1 MNNLVW
7 FRNDLRV
14 ADNQS
19 LKAACEQEGD
29 VIGVYCFDPAFYSAS
44 DFGFDLDIKLPFG
57 KTGKYRA
64 QFIREALEDLR
75 AHLEKHHIP
84 LLIFHATPATVIP
97 ELIDQH
103 SISTIYLQ
111 KEWTRDELKQEEDLG
126 KAMESAGLKDKVKGH
141 RVYDQFLFHP
151 EEVPFENWSQLPRVF
166 TEFRKKCE
174 KQSEVRELVD
184 IKNYSQELPEVAQT
198 QIPTLKELGLEDFEK
213 DSRSAFPW
221 NGGETAAWERLDHY
235 FWQTKKLQYY
245 KKTRNGLVG
254 IDYSSKFSAWLA
266 IGCISAKQIYHE
278 VKRFEKEIKKNQD
291 TYWLIFEL
299 IWRDFFKYV
308 SLKHESQIFQIGGIL
323 QNDYEWKSN
332 ERELKKWMEGETHE
346 PFVNANMKELA
357 ATGFMSNR
365 GRQNVASYWSMHKE
379 QDWRIGAA
387 YFEHILIDY
396 DVHSNYGNWMYNSGV
411 GNDPRNRT
419 FNIEFQASRYDA
431 DGKFQR
437 LWLQEGLF

>member
-7 FRNDLRV
+7 FRNDLRIQ
-14 ADNQS
+14 DNHS
-19 LKAACEQEGD
+19 LKSACDQEGD
-29 VIGVYCFDPAFYSAS
+29 VIAVYFFDPRFYNKS
-44 DFGFDLDIKLPFG
+44 DFDLDINVTLPFG

-64 QFIREALEDLR
+64 QFIREAIADLKAGLEE
-75 AHLEKHHIP
+75 HGIP
-84 LLIFHATPATVIP
+84 LLVFNDRPENVIP
-97 ELIDQH
+97 RLVQEYDITD
-103 SISTIYLQ
+103 IYLQ
-111 KEWTRDELKQEEDLG
+111 KEWTRDEVEQENALG
-126 KAMESAGLKDKVKGH
+126 KALSELENKPQGH

-151 EEVPFENWSQLPRVF
+151 DDVPFENWKQIPRVF

-174 KQSEVRELVD
+174 KQSEVRDIVD
-184 IKNYSQELPEVAQT
+184 IAGYKQDILKVEET
-198 QIPTLKELGLEDFEK
+198 EIPTLPELGLETFTK
-213 DSRSAFPW
+213 DTRSAFPW
-221 NGGETAAWERLDHY
+221 TGGEISAWERLDHY
-235 FWQTKKLQYY
+235 FWETEKLKFY

-254 IDYSSKFSAWLA
+254 IDYSSKFSAWLS
-266 IGCISAKQIYHE
+266 IGSISARQIYWE

-291 TYWLIFEL
+291 TYLLIFEL

-308 SLKHESQIFQIGGIL
+308 SLKHHNDIFKIGGIL
-323 QNDYEWKSN
+323 HKDYEWKSS
-332 ERELKKWMEGETHE
+332 ERELKKWINGETHE

-357 ATGFMSNR
+357 ATGWMSNR

-419 FNIEFQASRYDA
+419 FNIQLQASRYDG

>member
-1 MNNLVW
+1 MNIVW

-14 ADNQS
+14 TDNHS
-19 LKAACEQEGD
+19 LKTACDKEGD
-29 VIGVYCFDPAFYSAS
+29 VIAVYCFDPAFYKES
-44 DFGFDLDIKLPFG
+44 DFGFDLDFKLPFT

-64 QFIREALEDLR
+64 QFILEALENLKADLEE
-75 AHLEKHHIP
+75 HGIP
-84 LLIFHATPATVIP
+84 LLIYHNAPAVVLP
-97 ELIDQH
+97 KLIKDYDVKN
-103 SISTIYLQ
+103 IFLQ
-111 KEWTRDELKQEEDLG
+111 KEWTRDELQQEEKLG
-126 KAMESAGLKDKVKGH
+126 EALEKAGLKDQVKGH

-151 EEVPFENWSQLPRVF
+151 DDVPFESISQIPRVF

-174 KQSEVRELVD
+174 KQSEVRDLVNID
-184 IKNYSQELPEVAQT
+184 DYKQELPEVEQT
-198 QIPTLKELGLEDFEK
+198 DLPTLKDLGLEEFEK
-213 DSRSAFPW
+213 DHRSAFPW
-221 NGGETAAWERLDHY
+221 KGGSNAAWERLDHY
-235 FWQTKKLQYY
+235 FWETKKLQYY

-254 IDYSSKFSAWLA
+254 TDYSSKFSAWLA
-266 IGCISAKQIYHE
+266 IGSISAREIYWE
-278 VKRFEKEIKKNQD
+278 VKHFEKEIKKNQD

-308 SLKHESQIFQIGGIL
+308 SLKHESDIFQLGGIL
-323 QNDYEWKSN
+323 KKEYEWKSS
-332 ERELKKWMEGETHE
+332 ERELDKWINGETHE
-346 PFVNANMKELA
+346 RFVNANMKELA

-419 FNIEFQASRYDA
+419 FNIKSQADRYDS
-431 DGKFQR
+431 DGKFQN
-437 LWLQEGLF
+437 LWLQEELF